1 MQIYPIKT
9 YRQTFFC
16 IFPSNDTIFH
26 IKHHKQSVF
35 KKGID
40 MKVTSLIHDVYTQTM
55 LMARHQK
62 TAKLFGED
70 FWGTQ

>member
-1 MQIYPIKT
+1 MTLFSISSIT
-9 YRQTFFC
+9 NNLF
-16 IFPSNDTIFH
+16 S
-26 IKHHKQSVF
+26 

-55 LMARHQK
+55 LMARYQK
-62 TAKLFGED
+62 TAKLFDED